1 MFYLVRVTLLSER
14 KLMKAFIEGLPKA
27 ELHVHLEG
35 TLEPEHIFALA
46 QRNNIEL
53 EYTTPEE
60 VVAAYDFHDLPS
72 FLKIYYAAMNVLQT
86 EEDFYELAYHYF
98 QKAAAENVI
107 YVEPFFDPQGHTTRG
122 VAFETIINGIHR
134 AQVDAREKLGVES
147 NLIMCFLRDMSA
159 ESAMEHLEMSLP
171 FKDWII
177 GVGLDSD
184 EKDNPPSKFAEVFAR
199 AREAGYRLT
208 MHCDVNQQNTH
219 DHIRQCLD
227 LIQVDRIDH
236 GVNSLEDESLIRDI
250 VDRGLG
256 LTVCPVSNRFVVQSL
271 TSGEIRTMLEKGIKA
286 TVNSDD
292 PAYFRAYMNDNFIE
306 LAEEGQYSR
315 AEIATLA
322 RNAFEIAWLPDDA
335 KQQFLDRFDAYV
347 A

>member
-1 MFYLVRVTLLSER
+1 
-14 KLMKAFIEGLPKA
+14 MKTFIEGMPKA

-53 EYTTPEE
+53 EYSTPEE

-72 FLKIYYAAMNVLQT
+72 FLKIYYAAMNVLR
-86 EEDFYELAYHYF
+86 EEVDFYELAYQYF
-98 QKAAAENVI
+98 EKAAADNVV
-107 YVEPFFDPQGHTTRG
+107 YCEPFFDPQAHTSRG
-122 VAFETIINGIHR
+122 VDFKTIISGIRR
-134 AQVDAREKLGVES
+134 AQEDAAKHLGVES

-159 ESAMEHLEMSLP
+159 ESAMEHLEMCLP
-171 FKDWII
+171 FREWII

-184 EKDNPPSKFAEVFAR
+184 EKDNPPSKFETVFAR
-199 AREAGYRLT
+199 AREEGFKLT
-208 MHCDVNQQNTH
+208 MHCDVNQKDIH
-219 DHIRQCLD
+219 EHIRECLD

-271 TSGEIRTMLEKGIKA
+271 TSEEIRTMLNKGMKA

-306 LAEEGQYSR
+306 LAEEGNFSR
-315 AEIATLA
+315 DEIVQLS
-322 RNAFEIAWLPDDA
+322 RNAFEIAWLPA
-335 KQQFLDRFDAYV
+335 DRRQAYINELERYSQS
-347 A
+347 AG